1 MALQAVQVQ
10 PLESSP
16 RKAKEVAHAIEV
28 PLCTKGN
35 ESLGTSMTQNDGINV
50 GDTGCIARM

>member
-16 RKAKEVAHAIEV
+16 RKAKEDAHAIEV
-28 PLCTKGN
+28 PLCTEDN
-35 ESLGTSMTQNDGINV
+35 ESLGTSMT
-50 GDTGCIARM
+50 